1 MDESLRQVIFETFSD
16 VFEKMFFTFL
26 EPLSAVPA
34 SEQVGDAGKFI
45 LAEISYS
52 GGNNGNFC
60 FYFPW
65 ELAKNITI
73 NFLGVEDEDV
83 KLSQIADTAAETAN
97 MAIGSL
103 LGKLD
108 PKGQSSLAIPK
119 ARELVDF
126 APVSLSADAET
137 CMFNTE
143 FGILYVKG
151 RHE

>member
-1 MDESLRQVIFETFSD
+1 MEEVQMDESLRLAIFETFSD

-26 EPLSAVPA
+26 APLSDVP
-34 SEQVGDAGKFI
+34 SGEPGGESGKFVM
-45 LAEISYS
+45 AEINYS
-52 GGNNGNFC
+52 GGHNGNFC

-83 KLSQIADTAAETAN
+83 KPAQIADTAAETAN

-108 PKGQSSLAIPK
+108 PEGRSSLAIPQ
-119 ARELVDF
+119 ARELVGF
-126 APVSLSADAET
+126 SPEALMAES
-137 CMFNTE
+137 E
-143 FGILYVKG
+143 A
-151 RHE
+151 